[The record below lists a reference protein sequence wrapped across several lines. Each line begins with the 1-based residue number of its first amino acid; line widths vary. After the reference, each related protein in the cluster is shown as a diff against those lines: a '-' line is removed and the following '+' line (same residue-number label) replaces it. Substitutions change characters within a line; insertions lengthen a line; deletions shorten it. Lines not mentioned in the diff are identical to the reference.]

1 MNIKVASERT
11 GLTKK
16 AIKYYETEGLII
28 PSKNS
33 ENNYREYS
41 EADIVKLNL
50 IGALRMLDIPIAEIK
65 KVIEGNKSMHKI
77 MQESLKRIDEDIE
90 NLKTTRLIISNL
102 LEKNS
107 QDYYGSG
114 DNIKKLRE
122 SLELSMEEKKEFI
135 SNKLRRVFPGKYG
148 EAFILNY
155 EPFLN
160 ITIDDD
166 DKKEIWIKLIE
177 ALDDFDDVS
186 ETEEGKALMSKYNSI
201 DDSEYTESLKKLRT
215 ERTENTY
222 NIINWNEEYVQTH
235 IKSAVEY
242 WKKLLNNSSERDSF
256 KKVTAPM
263 IKNMTTT
270 FGEVHKEFSKYLA
283 LLNKDFKLYVDNT
296 QRLAVESH
304 KQFEKETG
312 LSLKEEITNL
322 LEK

>member
-16 AIKYYETEGLII
+16 AIKYYEIEGLII

-41 EADIVKLNL
+41 ESDIVKLNL

-65 KVIEGNKSMHKI
+65 KVIEGNKSMHRI
-77 MQESLKRIDEDIE
+77 MEESLQRIDNDIE
-90 NLKTTRLIISNL
+90 NLKTSRLIISNL

-122 SLELSMEEKKEFI
+122 SLELSMEERKEFI
-135 SNKLRRVFPGKYG
+135 SNKLRRIFPGKYG

-155 EPFLN
+155 EPFLD
-160 ITIDDD
+160 IIIDDE

-177 ALDDFDDVS
+177 TLDDFDDIS
-186 ETEEGKALMSKYNSI
+186 ETEEGKSLMNKYNSI
-201 DDSEYTESLKKLRT
+201 DIGEYTDSLKKIRT
-215 ERTENTY
+215 QNTY

-242 WKKLLNNSSERDSF
+242 WKKLLNNSSERESF
-256 KKVTAPM
+256 KKVTAPI
-263 IKNMTTT
+263 IKNMTST
-270 FGEVHKEFSKYLA
+270 FGEVHKEFGKYLE

-312 LSLKEEITNL
+312 LSLKEEITKL